1 MQVNNRRIL
10 PIYMYVRECFRRARA
25 LCRFIEKEGN
35 KDEGQHPSV
44 VTTVAQSRKT
54 KWRRRTYHLKLEKKR
69 NTIERRSDN
78 KLKLPGIIKI
88 M

>member
-35 KDEGQHPSV
+35 KDEGQRPSV
-44 VTTVAQSRKT
+44 VTTVAQGRKT
-54 KWRRRTYHLKLEKKR
+54 KWRRRTYHLKLKKKKEIR
-69 NTIERRSDN
+69 LKGDQTINLNYLVLS
-78 KLKLPGIIKI
+78 K
-88 M
+88 